1 MSMYVS
7 MCGQMDLC
15 VLTHVEPVVPVRKLP
30 QFLPTLLFGDRRR
43 ELGACP
49 LARLRPRDP
58 PVSASCVLALQSYAT
73 AFYLDAG
80 GLNSEP
86 HACSKQF
93 AD

>member
-1 MSMYVS
+1 MCVS
-7 MCGQMDLC
+7 MCGQMNIC
-15 VLTHVEPVVPVRKLP
+15 VLTHVEPAVHVRKLP

-58 PVSASCVLALQSYAT
+58 PVFASCVLAT

-80 GLNSEP
+80 GLNLEP
-86 HACSKQF
+86 CACSKQF
-93 AD
+93 AN